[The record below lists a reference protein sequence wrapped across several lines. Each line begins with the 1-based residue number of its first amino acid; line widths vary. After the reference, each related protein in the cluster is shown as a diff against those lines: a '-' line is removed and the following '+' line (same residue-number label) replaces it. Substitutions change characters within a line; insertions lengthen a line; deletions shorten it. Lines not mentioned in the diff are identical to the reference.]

1 MEAMCT
7 ERVQRDVRTF
17 TALIAAYG
25 NGGQW
30 EWAEA
35 AFDVMQKA
43 EVQPNANT
51 FTALVTAYGKGG
63 QWELAEAAI
72 AAMKELNLQTES
84 NPVLTLPA
92 LLKRVC
98 AVSCATRQ
106 PSPIRAPLS
115 LWCKCHLPP
124 VIQTLGCLVPAG
136 VYVGA
141 PFPPVAYERAVYSCA
156 TASHKSGPVA
166 YAANRECARCNPLHT
181 TPPAAVAQLRCF
193 DCVAETVPLCP
204 ALRMLIS

>member
-115 LWCKCHLPP
+115 LSGASATCPQLSKRWAASCPP
-124 VIQTLGCLVPAG
+124 ESTLELR
-136 VYVGA
+136 
-141 PFPPVAYERAVYSCA
+141 FLLLRTKE
-156 TASHKSGPVA
+156 
-166 YAANRECARCNPLHT
+166 LF
-181 TPPAAVAQLRCF
+181 AVAQRRRISQGLLHTPQTESAPVAIRCIRLRRLQLRNS
-193 DCVAETVPLCP
+193 VASTV
-204 ALRMLIS
+204 